1 MTLGEPPSDH
11 DLVSVV
17 DRAMEGFRGNSS
29 ELESAIGAL
38 FVGRR
43 FGWKVLF
50 LIHSKATIRKYEKIL
65 GVTFRDVLPET
76 GPLSRKSVAWVT
88 VEKIGGF
95 WKVVKG
101 EKPGVK
107 TPDFKAKP

>member
-1 MTLGEPPSDH
+1 MNIDDQELIRT
-11 DLVSVV
+11 V
-17 DRAMEGFRGNSS
+17 DDAMVRFRGNSS

-38 FVGRR
+38 FVGRK
-43 FGWKVLF
+43 FGWKVLY

-65 GVTFRDVLPET
+65 GVAFREVLPET
-76 GPLSRKSVAWVT
+76 GPLSKKSIAWTAVD
-88 VEKIGGF
+88 KIGGF

-107 TPDFKAKP
+107 TRDFKAKP

>member
-1 MTLGEPPSDH
+1 MLSND
-11 DLVSVV
+11 DAVKIV
-17 DRAMEGFRGNSS
+17 DSAMAKFQGNSS

-38 FVGRR
+38 FVGRK

-50 LIHSKATIRKYEKIL
+50 LIHSKLTIRKYEKIL
-65 GVTFRDVLPET
+65 GITFRDVLPET
-76 GPLSRKSVAWVT
+76 GPLAKKSLAWVA
-88 VEKIGGF
+88 VEKLGGF

-107 TPDFKAKP
+107 TPEFGPK